1 MYEAAI
7 LPLDEKKYNVL
18 AVEEIGKK
26 MGVHVLRLP
35 PYNCDMN
42 PIEMAWSVT
51 KGKAMKSF
59 RNEEKTVVSV
69 EKVLFRKPCLIIG
82 NHSQVKNILDT
93 MSSETARNQMEHVK
107 KVEAVRNF
115 YLSIYHKRY
124 NCEDVPF
131 SSSSSERL
139 SSPSATRRL
148 RPRAD
153 CRRRSPASRSRTYL
167 QMKMLI

>member
-59 RNEEKTVVSV
+59 RNGERTVVSV
-69 EKVLFRKPCLIIG
+69 EKVLSRKPYLIDG
-82 NHSQVKNILDT
+82 N
-93 MSSETARNQMEHVK
+93 
-107 KVEAVRNF
+107 F
-115 YLSIYHKRY
+115 
-124 NCEDVPF
+124 P
-131 SSSSSERL
+131 
-139 SSPSATRRL
+139 
-148 RPRAD
+148 
-153 CRRRSPASRSRTYL
+153 RSRTSWIRCL
-167 QMKMLI
+167 LRLHGIRWSM